1 MPKELNPN
9 LRPQLPPARI
19 DVGSCGAQA
28 LKKAITDKL
37 IEFLGEYT
45 DDVLAE
51 YILVMMA
58 HGKTRDQTMDDLEAF
73 LGPKNGRS
81 FTDWLWENMTTHRRT
96 YEKQAEG
103 DAVAEPAKEAVAKQQ
118 TEQETLVEGSKPLPV
133 EE

>member
-19 DVGSCGAQA
+19 DVGSYGAQA

-51 YILVMMA
+51 
-58 HGKTRDQTMDDLEAF
+58 
-73 LGPKNGRS
+73 
-81 FTDWLWENMTTHRRT
+81 
-96 YEKQAEG
+96 
-103 DAVAEPAKEAVAKQQ
+103 
-118 TEQETLVEGSKPLPV
+118 
-133 EE
+133 